1 MKLIN
6 RWSIRLALI
15 GVALG
20 FLQSYSVVTL
30 PHFMIGFG
38 VPFAIVLA
46 AIGVLIDFS
55 LAKKTPQSGGM
66 MTGRLMSKWSIR
78 LGLLGLAIGMAQ
90 HFFIGGADLAAMI
103 GFSIP
108 YAIVLSGIGLLV
120 DFSVNNKSRN
130 IGT

>member
-20 FLQSYSVVTL
+20 FLQSYKVLTL

-55 LAKKTPQSGGM
+55 LAKKTV
-66 MTGRLMSKWSIR
+66 RAVVR
-78 LGLLGLAIGMAQ
+78 
-90 HFFIGGADLAAMI
+90 
-103 GFSIP
+103 
-108 YAIVLSGIGLLV
+108 
-120 DFSVNNKSRN
+120 
-130 IGT
+130 